1 MKNFKIFF
9 VVACVLLLTVTSA
22 FAFQSAAEN
31 GETAVSEN
39 SIPDGTFLIDNGYLM
54 QFGEELK
61 QEILNEIAANGGGI
75 TVESAY
81 KDISLASGQTLIL
94 SPETEVIYRGGGA
107 VAITS
112 SNGQAQGLTDMSIG
126 KELFSGEAL
135 EYGHIY
141 FASASDSKKAILVT
155 GDKAY
160 FTVRGDYNIG

>member
-9 VVACVLLLTVTSA
+9 VVACVLLLTVTGA
-22 FAFQSAAEN
+22 FAISGAAEK
-31 GETAVSEN
+31 SERALSED
-39 SIPDGTFLIDNGYLM
+39 SIPEGTFLVDVGYLM

-61 QEILNEIAANGGGI
+61 QEILNEIAANGGSV
-75 TVESAY
+75 TVESIY
-81 KDISLASGQTLIL
+81 KDISLTSGQTLIL
-94 SPETEVIYRGGGA
+94 SPETEIIYRGGGA

-112 SNGQAQGLTDMSIG
+112 SNDQAQGLTDMSVG
-126 KELFSGEAL
+126 KELFSGKAL

-160 FTVRGDYNIG
+160 FTVRGDYDIG